1 MKETLQFSH
10 SLLND
15 TESLPAEVQATANRK
30 LEDLVRVLK
39 LSNAIDTYIGD
50 ELIRGVSGGER
61 KRVTIAE
68 MIVGLNRVAVLDEI
82 STGLDSATITD
93 IVQLLRTV
101 VDVLRMTGLVS
112 LLQPPPEVYSQLD
125 NIMLM
130 REGRIVYHGML
141 GSTTVVGLLCACCV
155 PVVCLLCEC
164 VCGRGGVQYGGSRC
178 VCCAEHQWSRAT
190 SVKGGDTLLPLGVPG
205 PAPNLKAKC
214 RGCAPLATQTVALV
228 LMGLD

>member
-68 MIVGLNRVAVLDEI
+68 MIVGLKFPALNRVAVLDEI

-155 PVVCLLCEC
+155 PVVCLLCE
-164 VCGRGGVQYGGSRC
+164 
-178 VCCAEHQWSRAT
+178 
-190 SVKGGDTLLPLGVPG
+190 
-205 PAPNLKAKC
+205 
-214 RGCAPLATQTVALV
+214 
-228 LMGLD
+228 